1 MWINLRHLDDCFPD
15 YDQCWSTVKAI
26 LASDPTVT
34 VAMLVS
40 RSTACSEII
49 YQAMSEFGT
58 DEDYEIQVNARLHRA
73 YPEQR
78 EPEKRLELT
87 IKNAVG
93 GEEE

>member
-26 LASDPTVT
+26 LASDAKATVNL
-34 VAMLVS
+34 LVS

-49 YQAMSEFGT
+49 YEAMSEFAA
-58 DEDYEIQVNARLHRA
+58 DENYKIRVDARLHRA
-73 YPEQR
+73 FAEQR
-78 EPEKRLELT
+78 EPEKRLE
-87 IKNAVG
+87 ISIENAVG